1 MGGGAL
7 VVVTFESFAAGS
19 GPKIRAGLVASFG
32 SDVGGDAAAEALA
45 YGWEHWDRV
54 GVMRNPVGYLFRVGQ
69 NAAKGTKRP
78 AAFLAVPPPVEI
90 PDFEPGLIPALEALT
105 ESQRVSVMLVH
116 AFGWTQAEAA
126 EVLDVSPSTV
136 RTHLARGLAKLQA
149 AFEVQPHV

>member
-1 MGGGAL
+1 M
-7 VVVTFESFAAGS
+7 TFESFAAGS

-32 SDVGGDAAAEALA
+32 PDVGGDAAAEALA

-54 GVMRNPVGYLFRVGQ
+54 GAMGNPVGYLFRVGQ
-69 NAAKGTKRP
+69 NSAKSSRRQVT
-78 AAFLAVPPPVEI
+78 FLAVPPPVEI
-90 PDFEPGLIPALEALT
+90 PHFEPGLIPALEALT

-126 EVLDVSPSTV
+126 EVLDVSPSTI

-149 AFEVQPHV
+149 AFEVQTHV

>member
-1 MGGGAL
+1 M
-7 VVVTFESFAAGS
+7 TFESFAAGS

-32 SDVGGDAAAEALA
+32 PDVGGDAAAEALA

-54 GVMRNPVGYLFRVGQ
+54 GAMGNPIGYLFRVGQ
-69 NAAKGTKRP
+69 NAAKGSRQQVT
-78 AAFLAVPPPVEI
+78 FLAVPPPAEI

-126 EVLDVSPSTV
+126 EVLDVSPSTI